1 MNTTPTE
8 NLSID
13 SIGYDS
19 LEQRIENYRALLMRV
34 FGHTVV
40 SEKTTPFCH
49 VLLPNF
55 LSGIN
60 FTITLS
66 EAKYTPR
73 FVTIYIT
80 ENNKVAIGFT
90 RNTDTAFL
98 LCVTSEIKNYK
109 ESIEHFFSNP
119 SFPPGAS
126 CNPKHIADFFY
137 PNQD

>member
-1 MNTTPTE
+1 MNKLQTE

-34 FGHTVV
+34 FKHTVV
-40 SEKTTPFCH
+40 TEKTTPFCH
-49 VLLPNF
+49 ALLPDF

-66 EAKYTPR
+66 EVKHTTR

-80 ENNKVAIGFT
+80 EDNKVAIRFT
-90 RNTDTAFL
+90 RNTETAFL
-98 LCVTSEIKNYK
+98 LCVTSEIENYK
-109 ESIEHFFSNP
+109 ESIERFFSNP
-119 SFPPGAS
+119 SFPPEAS
-126 CNPKHIADFFY
+126 CDPKHIAHFFY
-137 PNQD
+137 PDQD